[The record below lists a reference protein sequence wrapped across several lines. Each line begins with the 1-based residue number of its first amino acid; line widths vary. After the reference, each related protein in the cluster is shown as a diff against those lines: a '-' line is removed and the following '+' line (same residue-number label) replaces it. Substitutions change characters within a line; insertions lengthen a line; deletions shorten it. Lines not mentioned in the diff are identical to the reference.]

1 MRRVTRW
8 LLVAGALVAVAAVG
22 GVALLLSGI
31 VPIKASSGHF
41 AITEF
46 FLQLGKRRSVSTHT
60 LLTDQPSLEEPWLVL
75 KGAGH
80 FEAGCRPC
88 HGAPDLPRQPRVARA
103 MLPPP
108 PPLARAVTRWDPDEL
123 AYLVEHG
130 IKFTGMPAW
139 PASGRGDEVRAVVAF
154 LLELPRLDA
163 AGYRRLVHGER
174 TAEVDPVP
182 LEELVGPGSPPRAV
196 RTTCARCHGLDGRG
210 RGNAAFPSLAGQRE
224 GYMRAAL
231 SAYVDGRRQSGIMAT
246 AVSGLTEEDLAA
258 VAAYYARLPG
268 GGPAGRADALARAGE
283 TADADADADTDTD
296 TEAIDRGRAIA
307 TRGIPGRRVPSC
319 IDCHGPAAD
328 QPENPMAP
336 VLAGQYAD
344 YLVLQLELFKAG
356 HRGGSSHAQLM
367 RPVARQ
373 LTRRQMRDVAH
384 FYASLPSGST
394 AAP

>member
-1 MRRVTRW
+1 MKRVTRW
-8 LLVAGALVAVAAVG
+8 LLFAGVLAAVAAVG
-22 GVALLLSGI
+22 GLALLLSGI

-60 LLTDQPSLEEPWLVL
+60 LLTDQPSLEEPWLAL

-108 PPLARAVTRWDPDEL
+108 PPLAEAVSRWDPDEL
-123 AYLVEHG
+123 HYLVKHG

-139 PASGRGDEVRAVVAF
+139 PATGRDDEVRAVVAF

-163 AGYRRLVHGER
+163 EGYRRLVHGER

-210 RGNAAFPSLAGQRE
+210 RGNAAFPALAGQRA

-231 SAYVDGRRQSGIMAT
+231 SAYVDGGRQSGIMAT
-246 AVSGLTEEDLAA
+246 AVSGLTEEDLDA
-258 VAAYYARLPG
+258 VAAYYAALPG
-268 GGPAGRADALARAGE
+268 GGPAGAADAVSRAG
-283 TADADADADTDTD
+283 AAGDDRGAGPDDA
-296 TEAIDRGRAIA
+296 EAIERGRAIA
-307 TRGIPGRRVPSC
+307 MRGIPGQRVPSC
-319 IDCHGPAAD
+319 LDCHGPAAD
-328 QPENPMAP
+328 QPPNPMAP

-356 HRGGSSHAQLM
+356 HRGGSSHAHLM
-367 RPVARQ
+367 QPVARQ
-373 LTRRQMRDVAH
+373 LTTGQMRDVALY
-384 FYASLPSGST
+384 FASLASGSGT
-394 AAP
+394 GR